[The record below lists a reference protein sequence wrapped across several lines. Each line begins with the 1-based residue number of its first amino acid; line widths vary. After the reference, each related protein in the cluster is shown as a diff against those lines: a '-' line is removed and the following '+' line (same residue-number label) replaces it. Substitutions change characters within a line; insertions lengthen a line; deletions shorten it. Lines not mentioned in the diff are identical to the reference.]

1 MEESEIFCLA
11 LKIMC
16 NFALSISPLK
26 SADRTKSHSWQD
38 GFLAGREVES
48 ELLEPDITILCM
60 KNGTKSIACL
70 MCMVLSCQ
78 MFGQMK
84 VYNNGSV
91 TVGANSLNNSSSQL
105 TVFGNNKTLGSKN
118 FSVSFSLDDFGCAK
132 IEGLTQFNG
141 RAWSSFYAKQGT
153 LNYAAYYDGNVMVY
167 GNSYASSDLN
177 LKENIR
183 PIDHPLESVL
193 QLNGIVFDFK
203 KDSIEYPEEFMGF
216 MESCRTN
223 NLGFI
228 AQEVQ
233 YVMPELVIEDIASGT
248 LALNYNGFSA
258 VLVEAIKEQQNTI
271 QSLKKEVEELKR
283 CTRNFIDETDV
294 ENDSGNCLFQNCPN
308 PASSSTTIEFYLDA
322 NAKDAHI
329 VVCNLNGLQLK
340 EYSVEQY
347 GRNIITINANEFV
360 PGMYLYSLLVD
371 GRLIDTK
378 RMVVTSK

>member
-1 MEESEIFCLA
+1 
-11 LKIMC
+11 MC

-26 SADRTKSHSWQD
+26 SADRTKSHCWQD
-38 GFLAGREVES
+38 GFLAGCEVES

-91 TVGANSLNNSSSQL
+91 TVGANSLNN
-105 TVFGNNKTLGSKN
+105 
-118 FSVSFSLDDFGCAK
+118 
-132 IEGLTQFNG
+132 
-141 RAWSSFYAKQGT
+141 
-153 LNYAAYYDGNVMVY
+153 
-167 GNSYASSDLN
+167 
-177 LKENIR
+177 
-183 PIDHPLESVL
+183 
-193 QLNGIVFDFK
+193 
-203 KDSIEYPEEFMGF
+203 
-216 MESCRTN
+216 
-223 NLGFI
+223 
-228 AQEVQ
+228 
-233 YVMPELVIEDIASGT
+233 
-248 LALNYNGFSA
+248 
-258 VLVEAIKEQQNTI
+258 
-271 QSLKKEVEELKR
+271 
-283 CTRNFIDETDV
+283 
-294 ENDSGNCLFQNCPN
+294 
-308 PASSSTTIEFYLDA
+308 YLDA